1 MALYDIC
8 AYKDVA
14 AHIIGLPALPNG
26 GIYTGHHIIP
36 DHCFYFTSGLR
47 GKGELSAFLCPGVSN
62 YTTNDG
68 LVIIVTADSNGGKS
82 REHGRIHDV
91 FDPLEDGFKGS
102 HQWTYAEARD
112 AGIQSVMAVCA
123 ALTAPS
129 LEVILDAYYKTTCKI
144 KNTTYL
150 RAGEHGAMKGI
161 SVRTS
166 GRNRR
171 ASPY

>member
-14 AHIIGLPALPNG
+14 AHIEDLPELAGG

-36 DHCFYFTSGLR
+36 DHCFYYTSGLR

-62 YTTNDG
+62 YTTANG

-91 FDPLEDGFKGS
+91 FDPIEFAFKGNNR
-102 HQWTYAEARD
+102 WTYAEARD
-112 AGIQSVMAVCA
+112 AAIQSVMVVCA
-123 ALTAPS
+123 ALTAAI
-129 LEVILDAYYKTTCKI
+129 LEQTLDAYYKTTCRM
-144 KNTTYL
+144 TDATLL
-150 RAGEHGAMKGI
+150 RAGEHGAMKGV
-161 SVRTS
+161 SARTS
-166 GRNRR
+166 ARNRAAR
-171 ASPY
+171 PY